1 MGIVVAAAT
10 ERGTASALTQVSGTT
25 VYIAFGGESGGA
37 LSCAKS
43 GRLNVHKP
51 TTDKKIDHAI
61 YFLRTIRELVF
72 LLALDRAIARRSCI
86 KQFSSLRTHL
96 VPPSSQS
103 KRLRMRP
110 EAYRKLNYQ
119 SSSRTSIGSTRLG
132 ADRQASQWW
141 G

>member
-1 MGIVVAAAT
+1 MGAGAAT
-10 ERGTASALTQVSGTT
+10 GPRTASALTPVSGTT

-86 KQFSSLRTHL
+86 KQFSSLRTPL

-103 KRLRMRP
+103 KRPHTRP
-110 EAYRKLNYQ
+110 QAYRQLNYP
-119 SSSRTSIGSTRLG
+119 SSRRIGIDTPRL
-132 ADRQASQWW
+132 
-141 G
+141 